1 VTPDF
6 PSSPAIDLYSVSKNF
21 GRMAAL
27 RDVTAAFTPG
37 QIYCLL
43 GENGAGKSTLLRILA
58 GLMQPTRGRLLVLG
72 SADTR
77 AVAGRIGYMPHA
89 SMLYDEMN
97 ALENLRYFSG
107 LYGLQN
113 EGEAE
118 TACQEAIRLVGL
130 DPVLRRRVGQYSQG
144 MRQRLSLAR
153 ALVHQPELLLLDEP
167 FSNVDAA
174 SGQHMVEVLAALRNA
189 ARTVVLVTHQPS
201 LVAGVADEFIT
212 LAGGRIAAC
221 SHELESGGEGF
232 HGKMTMRLEWRAGE
246 R

>member
-1 VTPDF
+1 MTPDF
-6 PSSPAIDLYSVSKNF
+6 PSSTAIDLYSVSKNF

-27 RDVTAAFTPG
+27 RDVTAAFAPG

-58 GLMQPTRGRLLVLG
+58 GLMQPTRGRLVVLG
-72 SADTR
+72 SADMR

-89 SMLYDEMN
+89 SMLYDEMS

-107 LYGLQN
+107 LYSLQD
-113 EGEAE
+113 E
-118 TACQEAIRLVGL
+118 TACLEAIRLVGL
-130 DPVLRRRVGQYSQG
+130 DPALRRRVGQYSQG

-189 ARTVVLVTHQPS
+189 ARTVVLVTHQPA

-212 LAGGRIAAC
+212 LAGGRIAAR
-221 SHELESGGEGF
+221 SHELEGGGEGF